1 MQKKFLFAV
10 LMVFLLACNF
20 LFPVSKQ
27 DGNPPP
33 ASPETGSSQ
42 QTLSTPQALASST
55 KPFVIVRITKANGSL
70 MTQLASEA
78 QKAKTLGFAPFIEF
92 DATWCP
98 PCQAIEKSIKAKDPL
113 TVQALQGVYLIR
125 ADVDEWG
132 SENGKDFTFD
142 AIPVYYQLD
151 ENGNP
156 TGAVIDG
163 GAWGEDIPE
172 NFAPVLDA
180 FFHSK

>member
-1 MQKKFLFAV
+1 MQKKILFAT

-20 LFPVSKQ
+20 LFPKSREN
-27 DGNPPP
+27 GTPPKVDP
-33 ASPETGSSQ
+33 ASPELTSPTGS
-42 QTLSTPQALASST
+42 
-55 KPFVIVRITKANGSL
+55 FMIVRINKVNGGL
-70 MTQLASEA
+70 MSQLASEA
-78 QKAKTLGFAPFIEF
+78 KKAKELDLTPFIEF

-98 PCQAIEKSIKAKDPL
+98 SCVAVTKSIKAGDASTL
-113 TVQALQGVYLIR
+113 QALEGVYLIR

-132 SENGKDFTFD
+132 WGDGKNFDFD
-142 AIPVYYQLD
+142 AIPIYYQLD

-172 NFAPVLDA
+172 NFGPVLNK
-180 FFHSK
+180 FFHNQ